1 MSTAFQ
7 TSILRSGDGSTNKRR
22 MQMNFYSYQYLVD
35 HNNEPNFLFIIGI
48 LILAVAIFVTGF
60 LYFKNRSDNK
70 YRDLL
75 IIFALGII
83 LFIGINYNNYE
94 QQLDVNNKNNQTLD
108 LMKSVAKDKK
118 VSTKKLYSNN
128 SSLTE
133 GMLIKAGKNIY
144 RVSFDNNLGSY
155 TLTDANLISS
165 YKIQLVKK

>member
-1 MSTAFQ
+1 
-7 TSILRSGDGSTNKRR
+7 
-22 MQMNFYSYQYLVD
+22 MNFYSFKYLEA

-94 QQLDVNNKNNQTLD
+94 QQLDISNKNSQTLT
-108 LMKSVAKDKK
+108 LMKSVARDKK
-118 VSTKKLYSNN
+118 VSTKKVYSNS

-133 GMLIKAGKNIY
+133 GMLIKAGKDIY
-144 RVSFDNNLGSY
+144 RVSFDNNQNSY
-155 TLTDANLISS
+155 TLVKANLISND
-165 YKIQLVKK
+165 KIQLVNK

>member
-1 MSTAFQ
+1 MS
-7 TSILRSGDGSTNKRR
+7 
-22 MQMNFYSYQYLVD
+22 FYSYDYLIA

-48 LILAVAIFVTGF
+48 LVLAVAIFVTSY

-75 IIFALGII
+75 IIFGLGIF

-94 QQLDVNNKNNQTLD
+94 QKLDINNKTSQTLE
-108 LMKSVAKDKK
+108 LMRSVAKEKK
-118 VSTKKLYSNN
+118 VTTKKMYSNS

-144 RVSFDNNLGSY
+144 KVNFDSNQASY
-155 TLTDANLISS
+155 TLTKASIIDSK
-165 YKIQLVKK
+165 KIQYVKK

>member
-1 MSTAFQ
+1 
-7 TSILRSGDGSTNKRR
+7 
-22 MQMNFYSYQYLVD
+22 MNFYSYQYLVA

-94 QQLDVNNKNNQTLD
+94 QQLDVSNKNSQTLT
-108 LMKSVAKDKK
+108 LMRSVARDKK
-118 VSTKKLYSNN
+118 VSDKKLYSNS

-133 GMLIKAGKNIY
+133 GMLIKAGSDIY
-144 RVSFDNNLGSY
+144 RVSFDNNQNSY
-155 TLTDANLISS
+155 TLTKANLITSQ
-165 YKIQLVKK
+165 KIQLIKK

>member
-1 MSTAFQ
+1 
-7 TSILRSGDGSTNKRR
+7 
-22 MQMNFYSYQYLVD
+22 MNFYSYQYLVT

-60 LYFKNRSDNK
+60 LYFGNRSDNK

-94 QQLDVNNKNNQTLD
+94 QQLDVSNKNSQTLT
-108 LMKSVAKDKK
+108 LMRSVARDRKISEKR
-118 VSTKKLYSNN
+118 VYSNS

-133 GMLIKAGKNIY
+133 GMLIKAGSKIY
-144 RVSFDNNLGSY
+144 RVSFDNNQNSY
-155 TLTDANLISS
+155 TLTEANLVTSQ
-165 YKIQLVKK
+165 KIQLIKK

>member
-1 MSTAFQ
+1 
-7 TSILRSGDGSTNKRR
+7 
-22 MQMNFYSYQYLVD
+22 MNFYSYQYLVT

-60 LYFKNRSDNK
+60 LYFRNRSDNK

-94 QQLDVNNKNNQTLD
+94 QQLDVSNKNSQTLT
-108 LMKSVAKDKK
+108 LMRSVARDRKISEKR
-118 VSTKKLYSNN
+118 VYSNS

-133 GMLIKAGKNIY
+133 GMLIKAGSKIY
-144 RVSFDNNLGSY
+144 RVSFDNNQNSY
-155 TLTDANLISS
+155 TLTEANLVTSQ
-165 YKIQLVKK
+165 KIQLIKK

>member
-1 MSTAFQ
+1 M
-7 TSILRSGDGSTNKRR
+7 
-22 MQMNFYSYQYLVD
+22 VD

-48 LILAVAIFVTGF
+48 LILAAAIFITGF
-60 LYFKNRSDNK
+60 LYFRNRSDNK

-94 QQLDVNNKNNQTLD
+94 QQLDVSNKNSQTLS
-108 LMKSVAKDKK
+108 LMKSVARDKQ
-118 VSTKKLYSNN
+118 VSTKKLYSNS

-144 RVSFDNNLGSY
+144 RVSFDNNQNSY
-155 TLTDANLISS
+155 TLSKANIISND
-165 YKIQLVKK
+165 KIQLVRK